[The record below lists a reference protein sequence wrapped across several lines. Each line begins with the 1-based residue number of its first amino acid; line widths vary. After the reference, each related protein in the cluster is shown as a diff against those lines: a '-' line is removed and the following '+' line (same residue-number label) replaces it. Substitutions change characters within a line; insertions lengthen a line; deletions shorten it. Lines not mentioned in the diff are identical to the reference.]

1 MATILEIIELL
12 YLNER
17 LSDSDEMWY
26 TRVDLELND
35 SHVTKYEIFLYFKMA
50 DSYHIENLF
59 FFGHNSAVD
68 CLTSVK
74 FCAGKQQGCAENQ
87 TLVRIWFLKPNRPKI

>member
-1 MATILEIIELL
+1 MVDWMATILEIIELL

-35 SHVTKYEIFLYFKMA
+35 SHVTKYEIFYNSRWQTATILK
-50 DSYHIENLF
+50 ICF
-59 FFGHNSAVD
+59 F
-68 CLTSVK
+68 
-74 FCAGKQQGCAENQ
+74 
-87 TLVRIWFLKPNRPKI
+87 WP